1 VWNIFE
7 AKQFIIYAPHAPLI
21 KVLCIIIDAWTAQP
35 FPRFPFNQKPHFLTG
50 THRPKSQLCA
60 CMAHGYVT
68 KCFMTDDTVN
78 HGSSHFIEV
87 LFQTLEE
94 VAAVCRQ
101 RNKPVPKHAVLQVDN
116 TVSQAKNG
124 IVAMILAW
132 LVTTGIFVTLDL
144 MLLLVGHTHE
154 DIDQFFSLCKQ
165 IARGLGWYETPTQLL
180 DELRN
185 KLHDRVEG
193 RNERLVCKT
202 LAAVRD
208 YKSWSRSFH
217 REAGFSPRPKP

>member
-1 VWNIFE
+1 
-7 AKQFIIYAPHAPLI
+7 
-21 KVLCIIIDAWTAQP
+21 
-35 FPRFPFNQKPHFLTG
+35 
-50 THRPKSQLCA
+50 
-60 CMAHGYVT
+60 MAHGYVT

-154 DIDQFFSLCKQ
+154 DIDQFFPPLQTDCERPWLVWDPNTAS
-165 IARGLGWYETPTQLL
+165 G
-180 DELRN
+180 
-185 KLHDRVEG
+185 RVAIQ
-193 RNERLVCKT
+193 T
-202 LAAVRD
+202 
-208 YKSWSRSFH
+208 SW
-217 REAGFSPRPKP
+217 

>member
-1 VWNIFE
+1 
-7 AKQFIIYAPHAPLI
+7 
-21 KVLCIIIDAWTAQP
+21 
-35 FPRFPFNQKPHFLTG
+35 
-50 THRPKSQLCA
+50 
-60 CMAHGYVT
+60 
-68 KCFMTDDTVN
+68 
-78 HGSSHFIEV
+78 
-87 LFQTLEE
+87 
-94 VAAVCRQ
+94 
-101 RNKPVPKHAVLQVDN
+101 VLQVDN